1 MFTHFSSNGLLV
13 KIFLRHLDKSVIF
26 DKHDA
31 VVLNEDGVKYVIA
44 CTSALGTGEL
54 RNAFDKETLQQA
66 KRHFFTIL
74 TSRSGM

>member
-1 MFTHFSSNGLLV
+1 MADSPPAEITFWSGNSLMFTHFSSNGLLV

-54 RNAFDKETLQQA
+54 RNAFD
-66 KRHFFTIL
+66 
-74 TSRSGM
+74 